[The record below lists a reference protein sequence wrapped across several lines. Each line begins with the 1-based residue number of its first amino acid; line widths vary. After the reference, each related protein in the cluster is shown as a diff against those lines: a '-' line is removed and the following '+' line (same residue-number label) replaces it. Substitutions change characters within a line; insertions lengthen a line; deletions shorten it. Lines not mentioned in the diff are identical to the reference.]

1 MLRVLLVSPDF
12 TTAGGVTEFN
22 KLLLQYSKV
31 DIKPFF
37 LSGTGKNRV
46 VFLQLV
52 LIFYD
57 IIRFC
62 VTNLFGRHSIVHL
75 GPSLGRNALW
85 RDAILCWLAKTYGKK
100 VFIQLHGW
108 NPSNEYLL
116 EGCSLA
122 LLKRTLF
129 KADHIRFLSTSF
141 QHVIISKGFINSTS
155 LGKTFIDDNLLD
167 INYNYHATNKVVR
180 ILFLSTVSRNKGVYL
195 VLEVFERLYKHFENI
210 SLTIAGDGPELNEI
224 KSIIRQRNIKGIDT
238 PGYVI
243 GEHKT
248 RLLNESDI
256 YVFPSYYEGMP
267 LSLIEAMASGL
278 PVVCSAVGAIPDF
291 FVDGKMGFIIKEQ
304 NIETYYDALELLIT
318 NSVLRKDMG
327 EFNYLYAKDNFL
339 ASINVRKISEEY
351 LRLFESRDVS

>member
-1 MLRVLLVSPDF
+1 
-12 TTAGGVTEFN
+12 
-22 KLLLQYSKV
+22 
-31 DIKPFF
+31 
-37 LSGTGKNRV
+37 
-46 VFLQLV
+46 
-52 LIFYD
+52 
-57 IIRFC
+57 
-62 VTNLFGRHSIVHL
+62 
-75 GPSLGRNALW
+75 
-85 RDAILCWLAKTYGKK
+85 
-100 VFIQLHGW
+100 
-108 NPSNEYLL
+108 
-116 EGCSLA
+116 LA